1 MFQEIDDYL
10 NRSSDDLHRDRA
22 TEAPYSALVVFHK
35 QYYGK
40 GWTKFFNFCKPII
53 VVSVVAGSVGY
64 ASIVGWDV
72 LFHTFTA
79 WQLVGVICAFVACVA
94 LGLSF
99 GDYKDTEQTLIFT
112 DKGLTVVIPGD
123 YSSRGLTIW
132 EGLLSS
138 FFFFSRRR
146 GKTIPEKVVKYPP
159 FASSPEEEM
168 AWNNFRSYSIIR
180 HQKRGNVSIKFWLV
194 DDPKSGS
201 QNARRL
207 RENQLDCVEI
217 YLRDDGGRYTG
228 YYDEKNELD
237 TAVKFLNERVS
248 LPLYSEDYVKD

>member
-1 MFQEIDDYL
+1 MFQEIGDYL
-10 NRSSDDLHRDRA
+10 NRYQDDLYRDRA
-22 TEAPYSALVVFHK
+22 TEVPYSALVVFHK

-64 ASIVGWDV
+64 ASMVGWGV

-79 WQLVGVICAFVACVA
+79 WQLVGAICAFIACVA

-99 GDYKDTEQTLIFT
+99 GDHKDTEQTLIFT

-123 YSSRGLTIW
+123 YSSRGLTTSENI
-132 EGLLSS
+132 LKFCFSS
-138 FFFFSRRR
+138 SR
-146 GKTIPEKVVKYPP
+146 KTIPEKVVKYPP

-168 AWNNFRSYSIIR
+168 AWNNFRSYSVI
-180 HQKRGNVSIKFWLV
+180 HHKKRDNVSIKLWLV

-207 RENQLDCVEI
+207 REKQLDCVEI
-217 YLRDDGGRYTG
+217 YLRDDGGRYTE
-228 YYDEKNELD
+228 YNDEKSELD
-237 TAVKFLNERVS
+237 ATIKFLNDRVS
-248 LPLYSEDYVKD
+248 LPLYSEEQVED